1 MPMSMWGQRLGVF
14 DLETTGVD
22 VDTSRIVS
30 ACVAVLDESGE
41 VVSRWNWLADPGID
55 IPEGASA
62 VHGITTE
69 SAQEH
74 GRPATLV
81 IAEVVQ
87 TLRVLFDSGIPVTV
101 YNAPYDL
108 SLLDRE
114 CRRHGLE
121 PLSTLSP
128 VIDPLVIDKA
138 VDRYRK
144 GKRTLEVTSTVY
156 EVPLDDAHDA
166 GADAIAAGRVALAL
180 LRRYPDELDISL
192 DDLHGR
198 QEVWHAE
205 QAASFQEYLRS
216 KRGDD
221 SYVADPSWP
230 LKPTVD
236 TSSFVDTQPIPP
248 LPPRRGNVP
257 VLDFS
262 ATGVLA
268 LETSRGEASES
279 DARRYASRA
288 ERLASEPVPSTPAP
302 SALPPSTTSSTTSS
316 PTPTN
321 EEPVVDATEDSE
333 PAWIIEPSEVPLV
346 IVDRIEVDSVAYDLD
361 SGSVSSES
369 LTVTELVGSF
379 PSRDRDLPDTD
390 DTDVVEGLVG
400 LNNSGAWVLDDT
412 SAPEPDDLEPEP
424 RDAERTGAA
433 ESEAGDAEFDVAE
446 LGPDS
451 EPMAASDAVGE
462 PEDEPEAPA
471 GPPQAV
477 LRIAAAIVTDTD
489 GRCLL
494 VRKAGTTAF
503 MQPGGKLEAGESALD
518 ALARE
523 LQEELGLELDEA
535 TAEYLGVFRA
545 DAANEPHTVVSAA
558 VFALET
564 SASLSARGEIEELL
578 WIDEL
583 DGLQV
588 ELAPLTRDELLPLW
602 ASRRSG
608 ASLF

>member
-1 MPMSMWGQRLGVF
+1 MSMWGQRLGVF

-30 ACVAVLDESGE
+30 ACIAVLDEDGG

-81 IAEVVQ
+81 IAEIVQ

-180 LRRYPDELDISL
+180 LRRYPEELDIDL

-268 LETSRGEASES
+268 LESSRGEASGS
-279 DARRYASRA
+279 DAPHFASRA

-302 SALPPSTTSSTTSS
+302 TALPPAESSDDPFIDS
-316 PTPTN
+316 
-321 EEPVVDATEDSE
+321 EEDSE
-333 PAWIIEPSEVPLV
+333 PAWIIEPRDTPLV
-346 IVDRIEVDSVAYDLD
+346 VVDQVEVESFAYDLD
-361 SGSVSSES
+361 TGSVNSES

-379 PSRDRDLPDTD
+379 PSHDRDRPDTD
-390 DTDVVEGLVG
+390 DTDVVEALVG
-400 LNNSGAWVLDDT
+400 QNNSGAWVLDDT
-412 SAPEPDDLEPEP
+412 SEPEAEAEELDADEAP
-424 RDAERTGAA
+424 REAEEPEGG
-433 ESEAGDAEFDVAE
+433 EAGDAEFDVAE

-451 EPMAASDAVGE
+451 EPMAASDAVGDLEVE
-462 PEDEPEAPA
+462 PAAPA

-477 LRIAAAIVTDTD
+477 LRIAAAIVTDPE

-494 VRKAGTTAF
+494 VRKAGTSAF

-523 LQEELGLELDEA
+523 LQEELGLELDESA
-535 TAEYLGVFRA
+535 AEYLGVFRA
-545 DAANEPHTVVSAA
+545 DAANEPHTTVSAA

-564 SASLSARGEIEELL
+564 SAVLEARGEIEELL
-578 WIDEL
+578 WIDEA

-602 ASRRSG
+602 SSRRHG
-608 ASLF
+608 AALF

>member
-1 MPMSMWGQRLGVF
+1 MSMWGQRLGVF

-30 ACVAVLDESGE
+30 ACIAVLDEDGG

-69 SAQEH
+69 SAREH
-74 GRPATLV
+74 GRPAQLV
-81 IAEVVQ
+81 IAEIVQ

-121 PLSTLSP
+121 PLGKLSP

-144 GKRTLEVTSTVY
+144 GKRTLVVTSTVY

-268 LETSRGEASES
+268 LEASRGEASEA
-279 DARRYASRA
+279 DTRRYTSRA
-288 ERLASEPVPSTPAP
+288 ERLASEPVPPTPLP
-302 SALPPSTTSSTTSS
+302 SAPPSEG
-316 PTPTN
+316 PF
-321 EEPVVDATEDSE
+321 VDSGEDSE
-333 PAWIIEPSEVPLV
+333 PAWIVEPSEVPLV
-346 IVDRIEVDSVAYDLD
+346 VVDGVEVESVPYDLD
-361 SGSVSSES
+361 AGSVNSDSM
-369 LTVTELVGSF
+369 TVTELVGSF

-390 DTDVVEGLVG
+390 DTDVVQGLAPVDQSLVDPG
-400 LNNSGAWVLDDT
+400 LLDSGAWVLDDGIT
-412 SAPEPDDLEPEP
+412 PAFDAVSE
-424 RDAERTGAA
+424 RDVD
-433 ESEAGDAEFDVAE
+433 GDGEFDSQE

-462 PEDEPEAPA
+462 LDDAPA

-477 LRIAAAIVTDTD
+477 LRVAAAIVTDPD

-518 ALARE
+518 ALSRE
-523 LQEELGLELDEA
+523 LQEELGLELDESS
-535 TAEYLGVFRA
+535 AEYLGVFRA
-545 DAANEPHTVVSAA
+545 DAANEPHTIVSAA
-558 VFALET
+558 VFAFET
-564 SASLSARGEIEELL
+564 AAPVEARGEIEELL
-578 WIDEL
+578 WIDRL
-583 DGLQV
+583 DGLRV
-588 ELAPLTRDELLPLW
+588 DLAPLSRDELLPLW
-602 ASRRSG
+602 ESRRSG
-608 ASLF
+608 AALF

>member
-1 MPMSMWGQRLGVF
+1 MSTWGDRLGVF

-30 ACVAVLDESGE
+30 ACIAVLDEHGG

-55 IPEGASA
+55 IPDGASA

-74 GRPATLV
+74 GRPAQLV
-81 IAEVVQ
+81 VAEIVQ

-121 PLSTLSP
+121 PLADLSP

-144 GKRTLEVTSTVY
+144 GKRTLEVTAALY
-156 EVPLDDAHDA
+156 EVPLDEAHDA

-180 LRRYPDELDISL
+180 LRRYPDDLDISL
-192 DDLHGR
+192 ADLQGR

-205 QAASFQEYLRS
+205 QAASFQEYLRT

-230 LKPTVD
+230 LKPAVD

-257 VLDFS
+257 ILDFS

-268 LETSRGEASES
+268 LETSRGELPSQE
-279 DARRYASRA
+279 ARRRVP
-288 ERLASEPVPSTPAP
+288 EPTPA
-302 SALPPSTTSSTTSS
+302 AL
-316 PTPTN
+316 
-321 EEPVVDATEDSE
+321 VEDPFIDITDDE
-333 PAWIIEPSEVPLV
+333 PAWIVEPSEVPLV
-346 IVDRIEVDSVAYDLD
+346 TVEPSDFG
-361 SGSVSSES
+361 GSVSSDS
-369 LTVTELVGSF
+369 LTVSELVESF
-379 PSRDRDLPDTD
+379 PPRDRDLPDTE
-390 DTDVVEGLVG
+390 DTDVVSSVAAGLGAPLESDDPVSPTSD
-400 LNNSGAWVLDDT
+400 LDESGPDESGPDETGAYDLDADVRAPAVWVLDDGD
-412 SAPEPDDLEPEP
+412 APVADEPSSGYDDDLDP
-424 RDAERTGAA
+424 
-433 ESEAGDAEFDVAE
+433 SE

-451 EPMAASDAVGE
+451 EPMAANDAVGE
-462 PEDEPEAPA
+462 PGSDATTETEPDP

-477 LRIAAAIVTDTD
+477 LRIAAAIVTDAD

-494 VRKAGTTAF
+494 VRKAGSSSF
-503 MQPGGKLEAGESALD
+503 MQAGGKLEPGESALD
-518 ALARE
+518 ALSRE
-523 LQEELGLELDEA
+523 LQEELALELDESA
-535 TAEYLGVFRA
+535 AEYLGVFRA
-545 DAANEPHTVVSAA
+545 EAANEPHTLVSAA

-564 SASLSARGEIEELL
+564 SAQLEAHGEIEELL
-578 WIDEL
+578 WVDDL
-583 DGLQV
+583 DAIHV

-602 ASRRSG
+602 ASRRAG
-608 ASLF
+608 ATLF

>member
-1 MPMSMWGQRLGVF
+1 MSTWGNRLGVF

-30 ACVAVLDESGE
+30 GCIAVLDEGGD

-55 IPEGASA
+55 IPAGASA
-62 VHGITTE
+62 VHGITTVRARAE
-69 SAQEH
+69 

-81 IAEVVQ
+81 VAEIVQ

-121 PLSTLSP
+121 PLETLTP

-144 GKRTLEVTSTVY
+144 GKRTLEVTAAFYDVS
-156 EVPLDDAHDA
+156 LDDAHDA
-166 GADAIAAGRVALAL
+166 GSDAIAAGRVALAL
-180 LRRYPDELDISL
+180 LRRYSDELDIL
-192 DDLHGR
+192 LTDLHGR

-230 LKPTVD
+230 LKPAVD
-236 TSSFVDTQPIPP
+236 TNSFVDTQPIPP

-257 VLDFS
+257 ILDFS

-268 LETSRGEASES
+268 LESSRGEVSES
-279 DARRYASRA
+279 DVRRADWASARRTPQPESAA
-288 ERLASEPVPSTPAP
+288 PVDDPFVQD
-302 SALPPSTTSSTTSS
+302 
-316 PTPTN
+316 
-321 EEPVVDATEDSE
+321 EEDSD
-333 PAWIIEPSEVPLV
+333 PAWIIEPSNVLLIAVETSAVETSAV
-346 IVDRIEVDSVAYDLD
+346 ETSADGSLD
-361 SGSVSSES
+361 SVSSES
-369 LTVTELVGSF
+369 LTIVELVEGF
-379 PSRDRDLPDTD
+379 PSRGRDLPDTD
-390 DTDVVEGLVG
+390 DTDIVEVDESR
-400 LNNSGAWVLDDT
+400 NDSGPWVIDEVPESDLFKPGEAGFEGPVYQLDD
-412 SAPEPDDLEPEP
+412 ELVPDDL
-424 RDAERTGAA
+424 GL
-433 ESEAGDAEFDVAE
+433 EF
-446 LGPDS
+446 
-451 EPMAASDAVGE
+451 EPMAATDAVGE
-462 PEDEPEAPA
+462 PGPENPGPDDEGTPA
-471 GPPQAV
+471 VVPGPPQAV
-477 LRIAAAIVTDTD
+477 LRIAAAIVTDAD

-494 VRKAGTTAF
+494 VRKAGTSVFT
-503 MQPGGKLEAGESALD
+503 QPGGKLEAGESALD

-523 LQEELGLELDEA
+523 LQEELGLELDES

-545 DAANEPHTVVSAA
+545 DAADEPHSVVSAA

-564 SASLSARGEIEELL
+564 SAAVEARGEIEELL
-578 WIDEL
+578 WIDEIE
-583 DGLQV
+583 GLGV
-588 ELAPLTRDELLPLW
+588 ELAPLSRDELLPLW
-602 ASRRSG
+602 ASRRAG
-608 ASLF
+608 TAPF

>member
-1 MPMSMWGQRLGVF
+1 MSMWGQRLGVF

-30 ACVAVLDESGE
+30 ACIAVLDEDGG

-69 SAQEH
+69 SAREH
-74 GRPATLV
+74 GRPAQLV
-81 IAEVVQ
+81 IAEIVQ

-121 PLSTLSP
+121 PLGKLSP

-144 GKRTLEVTSTVY
+144 GKRTLVVTSTVY

-268 LETSRGEASES
+268 LEASRGEASEA
-279 DARRYASRA
+279 DTRRYTSRA
-288 ERLASEPVPSTPAP
+288 ERLASEPVPPTPLP
-302 SALPPSTTSSTTSS
+302 SAPPSEG
-316 PTPTN
+316 PF
-321 EEPVVDATEDSE
+321 VDSGEDSE
-333 PAWIIEPSEVPLV
+333 PAWIVEPSEVPLV
-346 IVDRIEVDSVAYDLD
+346 VVDGVEVESVSYDLD
-361 SGSVSSES
+361 AGSVNAGSVDSDS
-369 LTVTELVGSF
+369 MTVTELVGSF

-390 DTDVVEGLVG
+390 DTDVVPGLAPVDQSLVDPG
-400 LNNSGAWVLDDT
+400 LLDSGAWVLDDGIT
-412 SAPEPDDLEPEP
+412 PAFDAVSE
-424 RDAERTGAA
+424 RDVD
-433 ESEAGDAEFDVAE
+433 GDGEFDSQE

-462 PEDEPEAPA
+462 LDDAPA

-477 LRIAAAIVTDTD
+477 LRVAAAIVTDPD

-518 ALARE
+518 ALSRE
-523 LQEELGLELDEA
+523 LQEELGLELDESS
-535 TAEYLGVFRA
+535 AEYLGVFRA
-545 DAANEPHTVVSAA
+545 DAANEPHTIVSAA
-558 VFALET
+558 VFAFET
-564 SASLSARGEIEELL
+564 AAPVEARGEIEELL
-578 WIDEL
+578 WIDRL
-583 DGLQV
+583 DGLRV
-588 ELAPLTRDELLPLW
+588 DLAPLSRDELLPLW
-602 ASRRSG
+602 ESRRSG
-608 ASLF
+608 AALF

>member
-1 MPMSMWGQRLGVF
+1 MSTWGDRLGVF

-30 ACVAVLDESGE
+30 ACIAVLDEDGR
-41 VVSRWNWLADPGID
+41 VVSRWDWLADPGIE

-69 SAQEH
+69 RARAE

-81 IAEVVQ
+81 VAEIAQ

-108 SLLDRE
+108 TLLDRE
-114 CRRHGLE
+114 CRRHGLDA
-121 PLSTLSP
+121 LDGTMP

-144 GKRTLEVTSTVY
+144 GKRTLEVTAELY

-180 LRRYPDELDISL
+180 LRRYPDDLDIGL
-192 DDLHGR
+192 PDLHSR

-230 LKPTVD
+230 LKPVGD
-236 TSSFVDTQPIPP
+236 SDFLIDTQPIPP
-248 LPPRRGNVP
+248 LPPRPSGNVP

-268 LETSRGEASES
+268 LESARGEAIAVPTKTRLDSE
-279 DARRYASRA
+279 AY
-288 ERLASEPVPSTPAP
+288 RLAAP
-302 SALPPSTTSSTTSS
+302 
-316 PTPTN
+316 
-321 EEPVVDATEDSE
+321 PVVGERVDEPFVDDDVDDAE
-333 PAWIIEPSEVPLV
+333 PAWIIEPSDVPLV
-346 IVDRIEVDSVAYDLD
+346 MV
-361 SGSVSSES
+361 
-369 LTVTELVGSF
+369 
-379 PSRDRDLPDTD
+379 
-390 DTDVVEGLVG
+390 
-400 LNNSGAWVLDDT
+400 
-412 SAPEPDDLEPEP
+412 
-424 RDAERTGAA
+424 
-433 ESEAGDAEFDVAE
+433 
-446 LGPDS
+446 
-451 EPMAASDAVGE
+451 DAVSVRSVRVEVADEVE
-462 PEDEPEAPA
+462 PVEHESVDIESAGIDSQNDEAPV
-471 GPPQAV
+471 PPPTV

-494 VRKAGTTAF
+494 VRKTGSSVF
-503 MQPGGKLEAGESALD
+503 MQAGGKLEAGESALD
-518 ALARE
+518 ALSRE
-523 LQEELGLELDEA
+523 LQEELGLELDESA
-535 TAEYLGVFRA
+535 AEYLGVYRA
-545 DAANEPHTVVSAA
+545 EAANEAHTLVSAA

-564 SASLSARGEIEELL
+564 AAELEPHGEIEELL
-578 WIDEL
+578 WIDRL
-583 DGLQV
+583 DGIAV

-602 ASRRSG
+602 ASRRAG
-608 ASLF
+608 TTLF

>member
-1 MPMSMWGQRLGVF
+1 MSTWGDRLGVF

-30 ACVAVLDESGE
+30 ACIAVLDDAGG

-69 SAQEH
+69 RAQRE
-74 GRPATLV
+74 GRSATLV
-81 IAEVVQ
+81 VAEIVQ

-114 CRRHGLE
+114 CRRHGLD
-121 PLSTLSP
+121 PLDVPLP

-138 VDRYRK
+138 LDRYRK
-144 GKRTLEVTSTVY
+144 GKRTLEITARLY

-180 LRRYPDELDISL
+180 LHRYPDDLDIDL
-192 DDLHGR
+192 ADLHGR

-205 QAASFQEYLRS
+205 QAASFQEYLRA

-230 LKPTVD
+230 LKPAGD
-236 TSSFVDTQPIPP
+236 PSSFVDTQPIPP
-248 LPPRRGNVP
+248 LPPRPSGNVP

-268 LETSRGEASES
+268 LEVSRGEET
-279 DARRYASRA
+279 SR
-288 ERLASEPVPSTPAP
+288 EPSTRFSPDVYRNAP
-302 SALPPSTTSSTTSS
+302 MPSIHERVDESFVAPPSID
-316 PTPTN
+316 
-321 EEPVVDATEDSE
+321 EPFVSGDDDE
-333 PAWIIEPSEVPLV
+333 PAWIVEPSEVP
-346 IVDRIEVDSVAYDLD
+346 
-361 SGSVSSES
+361 SVSVSAAES
-369 LTVTELVGSF
+369 LSVVELVGTF
-379 PSRDRDLPDTD
+379 PPNERDEPDRDEPDA
-390 DTDVVEGLVG
+390 VVDEVDAGVSEGFAGVG
-400 LNNSGAWVLDDT
+400 FSDEEFPGEEFADEDSLESSETEPVSANDAEVESGTEPT
-412 SAPEPDDLEPEP
+412 SAV
-424 RDAERTGAA
+424 
-433 ESEAGDAEFDVAE
+433 ES
-446 LGPDS
+446 
-451 EPMAASDAVGE
+451 
-462 PEDEPEAPA
+462 
-471 GPPQAV
+471 GPPPTV
-477 LRIAAAIVTDTD
+477 LRIAAAIVTDPQ

-494 VRKAGTTAF
+494 VRKAGSSVF
-503 MQPGGKLEAGESALD
+503 MQAGGKLEPGESALD
-518 ALARE
+518 ALSRE
-523 LQEELGLELDEA
+523 LREELDLELDES

-545 DAANEPHTVVSAA
+545 EAAHEPNTVVSAA

-564 SASLSARGEIEELL
+564 DAPLEPAGEIEELL
-578 WIDEL
+578 WIDRL
-583 DGLQV
+583 DGIGA

-602 ASRRSG
+602 ASRRAG
-608 ASLF
+608 ATLF

>member
-1 MPMSMWGQRLGVF
+1 MSMWGQRLGVF

-30 ACVAVLDESGE
+30 ACIAVLDEDGG

-69 SAQEH
+69 SAREH
-74 GRPATLV
+74 GRPAQLV
-81 IAEVVQ
+81 IAEIVQ

-121 PLSTLSP
+121 PLGKLSP

-144 GKRTLEVTSTVY
+144 GKRTLVVTSTVY

-268 LETSRGEASES
+268 LEASRGEASEA
-279 DARRYASRA
+279 DTRRYTSRV
-288 ERLASEPVPSTPAP
+288 ERLASEPVPPTPLP
-302 SALPPSTTSSTTSS
+302 SAPPSEG
-316 PTPTN
+316 PF
-321 EEPVVDATEDSE
+321 VDSGEDSE
-333 PAWIIEPSEVPLV
+333 PAWIVEPSEVPLV
-346 IVDRIEVDSVAYDLD
+346 VVDGVEVESVPYDLD
-361 SGSVSSES
+361 AGSVNSDSM
-369 LTVTELVGSF
+369 TVTELVGSF

-390 DTDVVEGLVG
+390 DTDVVPGLAPVDQSLVDPG
-400 LNNSGAWVLDDT
+400 LLDSDAWVLDDGIT
-412 SAPEPDDLEPEP
+412 PAFDAVSE
-424 RDAERTGAA
+424 RDVD
-433 ESEAGDAEFDVAE
+433 GDGEFDSQE

-462 PEDEPEAPA
+462 LDDAPA

-477 LRIAAAIVTDTD
+477 LRVAAAIVTDPD

-518 ALARE
+518 ALSRE
-523 LQEELGLELDEA
+523 LQEELGLELDESS
-535 TAEYLGVFRA
+535 AEYLGVFRA
-545 DAANEPHTVVSAA
+545 DAANEPHTIVSAA
-558 VFALET
+558 VFAFET
-564 SASLSARGEIEELL
+564 AAPVEARGEIEELL
-578 WIDEL
+578 WIDRL
-583 DGLQV
+583 DGLRV
-588 ELAPLTRDELLPLW
+588 DLAPLSRDELLPLW
-602 ASRRSG
+602 ESRRSG
-608 ASLF
+608 AALF